1 MANVQAVID
10 LPEDLY
16 LSLSSVGLT
25 REKLARESRK
35 LLALKFYKGKVLSL
49 GKATELSGLSKWDF
63 IDYLGENEV
72 AVVNFDD
79 DEMSRELR
87 AVDQVKKPQILS
99 HLPPVVL

>member
-25 REKLARESRK
+25 RGKPARESRK
-35 LLALKFYKGKVLSL
+35 LLALKFYKGQVLSL

-72 AVVNFDD
+72 VVVDFDD
-79 DEMSRELR
+79 DEIGRELR
-87 AVDQVKKPQILS
+87 AVDQVKKRLKK
-99 HLPPVVL
+99 